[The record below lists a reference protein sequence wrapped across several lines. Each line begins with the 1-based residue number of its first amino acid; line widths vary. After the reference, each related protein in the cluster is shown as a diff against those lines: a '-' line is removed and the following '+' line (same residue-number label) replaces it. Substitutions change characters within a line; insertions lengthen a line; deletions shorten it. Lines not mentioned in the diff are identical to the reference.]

1 MTGGDISATE
11 DKNISGGVKRRTSS
25 KKLKANEKKKQ
36 RTTTYTFLDDDDDD
50 EEEEED
56 LEMSHQVSGNWES
69 FALNSLPPAT
79 YTNLKNAHLLTKSP
93 DHSKAPGGSPTA
105 ISLSG
110 TTGPTGVVGLLQKPP
125 SMSLDLGAP
134 PVPTSNSNPYSDS
147 SLSTTTSYKTK
158 NDKYK
163 SFFANVE
170 SVEADAKR
178 VKEFVVLKIFPIVK
192 FLASASMLNTY
203 VRNLVEVGMN
213 VPVEARTDAWWQRY
227 RKLVRSAIGEKRS
240 NINCDMKRRF
250 LKGMTRC
257 K

>member
-1 MTGGDISATE
+1 MSSATE

-25 KKLKANEKKKQ
+25 KKHKTNEKQKQ
-36 RTTTYTFLDDDDDD
+36 RTTTYTFLDDDDD

-69 FALNSLPPAT
+69 FALNSLLPAT

-147 SLSTTTSYKTK
+147 SLSTHQLQDQERQIQVILCERGIGGGGCEAGEGICGLK
-158 NDKYK
+158 NISHRQVSGFCIY
-163 SFFANVE
+163 AE
-170 SVEADAKR
+170 H
-178 VKEFVVLKIFPIVK
+178 I
-192 FLASASMLNTY
+192 
-203 VRNLVEVGMN
+203 
-213 VPVEARTDAWWQRY
+213 
-227 RKLVRSAIGEKRS
+227 RSEP
-240 NINCDMKRRF
+240 C
-250 LKGMTRC
+250 
-257 K
+257 